1 MLNKK
6 SLFIIPKIWP
16 ETYPFFTII
25 IFYNKNY
32 HSKLDLQLDKYKFFG
47 DDILIDL
54 HDPLK
59 LTILFSEFEVASNR
73 SHNYEN
79 LQFTPLSITTISMCP
94 FCPNIH

>member
-6 SLFIIPKIWP
+6 SLLIIPKIWP

-54 HDPLK
+54 H
-59 LTILFSEFEVASNR
+59 
-73 SHNYEN
+73 
-79 LQFTPLSITTISMCP
+79 PLS
-94 FCPNIH
+94 